1 MKYTEEQKD
10 KLKSKNEEKFR
21 VQFCIE
27 SRVKNQYPI
36 KVEVKDGFYII
47 ESQFNTVN

>member
-1 MKYTEEQKD
+1 MKYTKEQKD
-10 KLKSKNEEKFR
+10 KLRAKNKEKFR

-27 SRVKNQYPI
+27 NRVKNQYPI

-47 ESQFNTVN
+47 ESQFNTVD

>member
-1 MKYTEEQKD
+1 MKYTTEQKD
-10 KLKSKNEEKFR
+10 KLRTKNKEKFR

-27 SRVKNQYPI
+27 SRIKNQYPI

-47 ESQFNTVN
+47 ESQFNTVE